1 MTALTTQYQGF
12 ILFVVHVSLPNHF
25 SAPGQTRQDKWI
37 NKLCSQPH
45 APASYRLTFPLLC
58 DLIWTQVRSLPLQ
71 PHCAHSCSHS
81 LNQSGCSERAELH
94 LSLCD
99 RGTAG
104 SCRQIQPQLQP
115 DSPMLPP
122 DPQPLHACAV
132 PFTPASHW
140 SLPAQQGTQFPSS
153 YPNAVNRNTDYF
165 HVRLLIASTCCT
177 GWDVALAS
185 PHP

>member
-1 MTALTTQYQGF
+1 VGREKAKFLSCARISKSHPTMTALTTQYQGF

-104 SCRQIQPQLQP
+104 SSLLVRSL
-115 DSPMLPP
+115 LEWEAVT
-122 DPQPLHACAV
+122 DP
-132 PFTPASHW
+132 SH
-140 SLPAQQGTQFPSS
+140 SMGKPKCPSTA
-153 YPNAVNRNTDYF
+153 PRIHGF
-165 HVRLLIASTCCT
+165 
-177 GWDVALAS
+177 
-185 PHP
+185 

>member
-1 MTALTTQYQGF
+1 MCVKPHVQKKLLGNYWRGKNAWPFNSAAALLPRAFPSPPPAEGHREVGTCLGTLSPCPGTTTATSATQTPA
-12 ILFVVHVSLPNHF
+12 L
-25 SAPGQTRQDKWI
+25 GQ
-37 NKLCSQPH
+37 
-45 APASYRLTFPLLC
+45 
-58 DLIWTQVRSLPLQ
+58 
-71 PHCAHSCSHS
+71 
-81 LNQSGCSERAELH
+81 
-94 LSLCD
+94 D